1 MEIKRIIYTTNLEK
15 PTYDSIEPLLG
26 MKGAGL
32 KEVILFSEGLSDE
45 VKGRLSEEKIAI
57 KAIDGTEPFM
67 PALLDLADKE
77 NASLIVFHM
86 KREKSRLFRR
96 SAERSLIKNT
106 HIPVLLMHENGIE
119 SDYRKRGLFDN
130 VILATHWSDS
140 ARRAWLY
147 IVGLKKIL
155 GVVDIVYVLNEK
167 PTVKEIRQIKERT
180 EEIRKICL
188 EEKID
193 AESHIYAG
201 KTPDEILLAAE
212 EYDASLIIMG
222 ASSKNAVEKL
232 FSGSAPCAVAEKA
245 HVPVLIIP

>member
-15 PTYDSIEPLLG
+15 PTPDFIEPLLG

-32 KEVILFSEGLSDE
+32 KEVILFSKGLSEE

-57 KAIDGTEPFM
+57 KTIDGTEPLM
-67 PALLDLADKE
+67 PKILDWADKE
-77 NASLIVFHM
+77 NASLIVVHM
-86 KREKSRLFRR
+86 KREKGRFFRR
-96 SAERSLIKNT
+96 SVERSLIKNT
-106 HIPVLLMHENGIE
+106 HIPILLMHENDSE
-119 SDYRKRGLFDN
+119 PNYHKKDLFDN

-167 PTVKEIRQIKERT
+167 PTVKEIRQIKDRT

-201 KTPDEILLAAE
+201 KTPDEILLAAQ

-222 ASSKNAVEKL
+222 TSSKNAVEKL
-232 FSGSAPCAVAEKA
+232 FFGSVPCTIAEKA